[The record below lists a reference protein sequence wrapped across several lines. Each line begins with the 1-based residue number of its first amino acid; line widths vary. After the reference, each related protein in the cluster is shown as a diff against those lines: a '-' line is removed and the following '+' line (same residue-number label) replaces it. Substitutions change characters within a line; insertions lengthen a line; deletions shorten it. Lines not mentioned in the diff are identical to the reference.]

1 MNHMNVSIRNFCFH
15 IFLLGAVLLGACTQ
29 DYEPMIEGIW
39 DEINVEDIEASR
51 EQEWHFKGNVV
62 KIFRYDKND
71 PDKKLYPVDNG
82 RYLVRK
88 TPQGAKLRLTEMGDN
103 RFNNDWEIIRL
114 RKDKMIISVEVPG
127 EVIYKEF
134 IKRTKKEEDS

>member
-39 DEINVEDIEASR
+39 DEINVEDIEANR
-51 EQEWHFKGNVV
+51 EREWHFKGNEL
-62 KIFRYDKND
+62 KIFWYDKND
-71 PDKKLYPVDNG
+71 PDKKLFPVDKG
-82 RYLVRK
+82 RYLVRN
-88 TPQGAKLRLTEMGDN
+88 TPQGSYLRITEMGYPTYN
-103 RFNNDWEIIRL
+103 SDWVIMQL
-114 RKDKMIISVEVPG
+114 RKDKMILSLEVTG
-127 EVIYKEF
+127 GVIYKEF